1 MPFIDVLELALR
13 AVDPD
18 QVNHPWLSLQERVV
32 AYEVYH
38 QLRRLEEDRKVNFRP
53 ARLQAEVNKF
63 SQHYFRDQFRA
74 LYDALGLP
82 VDFKA
87 SEAMPDLLL
96 HVPGTEDN
104 RAVVE
109 VKREE
114 GFNAED
120 VEWDLAKL
128 ALFSGPK
135 LHYEERIF
143 VMVLEAGSNPEDVF
157 ERISALGTTG
167 GPAIDVLLVDVS
179 TRTVT
184 RKKMSY
190 SMDRADEFVRHLSEK
205 KRKRREAAARVR
217 AEEAKDADAGGTV
230 ES

>member
-1 MPFIDVLELALR
+1 MRFIDVLELALR

-38 QLRRLEEDRKVNFRP
+38 QIRKMEEERRVSFGP

-63 SQHYFRDQFRA
+63 SQHYFHHYFLA
-74 LYDALGLP
+74 LYEAQGLP
-82 VDFKA
+82 LDFDV

-96 HVPGTEDN
+96 HVPGSEVN
-104 RAVVE
+104 LAVVE
-109 VKREE
+109 VKREK
-114 GFNAED
+114 GFSAED

-128 ALFSGPK
+128 ALFSGPH

-143 VMVLEAGSNPEDVF
+143 VMALEAGNDPERAF
-157 ERISALGTTG
+157 EHIRALGTAD
-167 GPAIDVLLVDVS
+167 GPAIDVLLADVS

-184 RKKMSY
+184 RKAMAH
-190 SMDRADEFVRHLSEK
+190 SMEKAEAVLRRLSDE
-205 KRKRREAAARVR
+205 KRKRREAAARAR
-217 AEEAKDADAGGTV
+217 AELAKQASGGAANGG
-230 ES
+230 